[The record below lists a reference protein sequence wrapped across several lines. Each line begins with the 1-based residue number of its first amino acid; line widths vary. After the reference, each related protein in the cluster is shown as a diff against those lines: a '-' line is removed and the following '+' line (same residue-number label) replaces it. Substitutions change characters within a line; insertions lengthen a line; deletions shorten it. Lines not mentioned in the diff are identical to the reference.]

1 MKWVQET
8 GQGGTGGHPEA
19 CRPLSAVVF
28 TGCDQKLLEGFEQTA
43 REDQYWVESRLGAR
57 RGRECKG
64 RNRETS

>member
-1 MKWVQET
+1 M
-8 GQGGTGGHPEA
+8 
-19 CRPLSAVVF
+19 VF

-43 REDQYWVESRLGAR
+43 RQDQYWVESRMGAR